1 MNALVIDTSSWITI
15 LAGGAPEGVQRA
27 LRAGRVVLPP
37 VVAAELLSGKMSPGR
52 RAELRQALHALLPFP
67 ADLAHWFRVGDLR
80 ADLAARG
87 VSVSVPDAHVAQCA
101 LDLGGALMTEDG
113 IFRLVAKHVPLRLV
127 H

>member
-37 VVAAELLSGKMSPGR
+37 VVAAELLSGKMPPRR
-52 RAELRQALHALLPFP
+52 RAELRRALQGLIPFP

-80 ADLAARG
+80 AHLAARG
-87 VSVSVPDAHVAQCA
+87 VSVSVADAHVAQSA
-101 LDLGGALMTEDG
+101 LDLDAELMTEDG
-113 IFRLVAKHVPLRLV
+113 IFAQVTRHVRLRLTG
-127 H
+127 